1 MKIEDFI
8 EMWHDKRFSKKFTLL
23 NFLTNDYLRN
33 YLAVGVGVP
42 FFCLKQRLKDKDN
55 LSEIDIMFLNIYCKK
70 IEMGL
75 DDVFHL

>member
-1 MKIEDFI
+1 MKINDFV

-33 YLAVGVGVP
+33 YLAVRVEIP
-42 FFCLKQRLKDKDN
+42 FLNLKQKLRDKND
-55 LSEIDIMFLNIYCKK
+55 LSKTDIMILNNYCKK
-70 IEMGL
+70 VEKGL